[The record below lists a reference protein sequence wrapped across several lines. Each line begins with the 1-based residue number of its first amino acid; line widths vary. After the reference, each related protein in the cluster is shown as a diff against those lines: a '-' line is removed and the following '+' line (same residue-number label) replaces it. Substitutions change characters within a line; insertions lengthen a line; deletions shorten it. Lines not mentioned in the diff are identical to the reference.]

1 MTWLF
6 CATDHLTR
14 SDEEVPEIR
23 AFMIDLF
30 LMTLSDTV
38 LENLRCKKKKK
49 KAAQNQRHYLLNFF
63 TV

>member
-6 CATDHLTR
+6 CATDHLTT

-38 LENLRCKKKKK
+38 LENLRCKKNK
-49 KAAQNQRHYLLNFF
+49 
-63 TV
+63 